1 MLIIDQLTSIFNHFN
16 HLSSFLMHLVSG
28 DWYALNHHVKLSH
41 FDDLDQ
47 LLPTSWIDI
56 YLIRYH
62 QVQNLLLMDIL
73 SKAEQQRASAFANT
87 NHQSRFIVTR
97 GVLRSILAR
106 YTQTSPSTLLFSST
120 PKPYLLDFPN
130 VHFNLSHSGDY
141 LAVAVSTVSKV
152 GIDIQ
157 LHRPVK
163 ALAIAKRYFHPEEY
177 QALYQIPE
185 HYLPVFFE
193 AWSAKEAYLKYQG
206 VGLSGHLAKQIFTIK
221 KNQIQLIDLPNM
233 SWQSLNLGG
242 PISGYVCANSSQ
254 LRIRIYNHQD
264 ILA

>member
-1 MLIIDQLTSIFNHFN
+1 
-16 HLSSFLMHLVSG
+16 MHLVSSN
-28 DWYALNHHVKLSH
+28 WYALNHHVKLSH

-62 QVQNLLLMDIL
+62 QVQNRAWWDVL
-73 SKAEQQRASAFANT
+73 SKAEKQRASAFANT
-87 NHQSRFIVTR
+87 SYQSRFIVTR

-106 YTQTSPSTLLFSST
+106 YTQTSPSALLFSST
-120 PKPYLLDFPN
+120 PKPYLLEFPK
-130 VHFNLSHSGDY
+130 VHFNLSHSSDY
-141 LAVAVSTVSKV
+141 LAVAVSTASKV
-152 GIDIQ
+152 GIDVQ
-157 LHRPVK
+157 THRSVK

-177 QALYQIPE
+177 QALCQLPE
-185 HYLPVFFE
+185 HHLLLFFE
-193 AWSAKEAYLKYQG
+193 AWSAKEAYLKYKG

-221 KNQIQLIDLPNM
+221 KNQIQLIDLPHVA
-233 SWQSLNLGG
+233 WYPLNLDG

-254 LRIRIYNHQD
+254 LRIHRYHHQD